1 MEYEDYKDEE
11 LAKLYANTLQLYD
24 DQLSVMEAVMVK
36 TAECRH
42 LLVEMEQ
49 EMIDR
54 GFKFNEPEE
63 EINES
68 VTS

>member
-24 DQLSVMEAVMVK
+24 DQLSVLEAVMVK
-36 TAECRH
+36 TAESRSV
-42 LLVEMEQ
+42 LVDLEQ

-54 GFKFNEPEE
+54 GVDFKEPEE
-63 EINES
+63 K
-68 VTS
+68 VDA

>member
-1 MEYEDYKDEE
+1 MEFEDYKDEE

-24 DQLSVMEAVMVK
+24 DQLSVMESVMVK
-36 TAECRH
+36 TAESRH

-54 GFKFNEPEE
+54 GFEFNEPEE
-63 EINES
+63 KIDA
-68 VTS
+68 

>member
-1 MEYEDYKDEE
+1 MAEDLKDFKDEE

-36 TAECRH
+36 TAESRH

-54 GFKFNEPEE
+54 GFEFNEPEE
-63 EINES
+63 KIDA
-68 VTS
+68 

>member
-36 TAECRH
+36 TAESRH

>member
-24 DQLSVMEAVMVK
+24 DQLSVLEAVMVK
-36 TAECRH
+36 TAESRSV
-42 LLVEMEQ
+42 LVDLEQ

-54 GFKFNEPEE
+54 GFDFKEPEE
-63 EINES
+63 K
-68 VTS
+68 VDA